1 MKFIFIALVT
11 SFSLFAQD
19 FTFDKESGQ
28 AVPKHIAQVKIA
40 KGKVFKLTNGK
51 QKEIKVGDRLYKS
64 DTLITNSASIAQ
76 ILIVDDTIMNL
87 GANSELNFAEFK
99 FVDKTKRQAVYSFIR
114 GQIRGLIKNKA
125 QEGDIVIQTKLATM
139 GIRGTELFVNHQTIN
154 NLEVSEFA
162 LISGK
167 VVVNDDKKAP
177 HELSKNDR
185 IIIVQDSI
193 SKESAQERNTL
204 SEEELKALNEENSLM
219 NMFSPVSLDKS
230 SSLYALFNKAAAA
243 AAPEAG
249 VNQEQP
255 SSDPEKK
262 HWKNNLRKLNE
273 KLKDYQK
280 K

>member
-243 AAPEAG
+243 PEAG
-249 VNQEQP
+249 VNQGLP
-255 SSDPEKK
+255 DGSDPEKK

>member
-1 MKFIFIALVT
+1 MKFIFIAWVA

-40 KGKVFKLTNGK
+40 KGNVFKLTNGK

-76 ILIVDDTIMNL
+76 ILIVDDTIMTL

-185 IIIVQDSI
+185 IIIVQDSLN
-193 SKESAQERNTL
+193 KESAQERNTL
-204 SEEELKALNEENSLM
+204 SEEELKALNQENSVMDL
-219 NMFSPVSLDKS
+219 FSPASLANTS
-230 SSLYALFNKAAAA
+230 PLYALFNKTAATGST
-243 AAPEAG
+243 PEAG
-249 VNQEQP
+249 VNQDTG
-255 SSDPEKK
+255 SDPEKK

>member
-40 KGKVFKLTNGK
+40 KGKVFKITNGN
-51 QKEIKVGDRLYKS
+51 QKEIKAGERLYKS

-76 ILIVDDTIMNL
+76 IIIVDDSVMTL
-87 GANSELNFAEFK
+87 GSNSELNFAEFK

-139 GIRGTELFVNHQTIN
+139 GIRGTELFVNHQKIN
-154 NLEVSEFA
+154 NVEVSEFA

-167 VVVNDDKKAP
+167 VVVNDNNKAP
-177 HELSKNDR
+177 HELSKKDR
-185 IIIVQDSI
+185 LIIVQDSL
-193 SKESAQERNTL
+193 SQEFAQERNSL
-204 SEEELKALNEENSLM
+204 SEEELRALNQENSVMDL
-219 NMFSPVSLDKS
+219 FSPGNLEKT
-230 SSLYALFNKAAAA
+230 SSLYALFNKTSATTS
-243 AAPEAG
+243 APDSS
-249 VNQEQP
+249 VNLGTTSE
-255 SSDPEKK
+255 PEKK
-262 HWKNNLRKLNE
+262 DWKNNLRKLNE

>member
-1 MKFIFIALVT
+1 MKFIFIALVA
-11 SFSLFAQD
+11 SFPLFAQD

-40 KGKVFKLTNGK
+40 KGKVFKLTNGT

-76 ILIVDDTIMNL
+76 ILIVDDTIMTL

-177 HELSKNDR
+177 HELSKKDR
-185 IIIVQDSI
+185 IIIVQDSL
-193 SKESAQERNTL
+193 SQESAHEKNAL
-204 SEEELKALNEENSLM
+204 SEEELKSLNEENSLM
-219 NMFSPVSLDKS
+219 NLFNPGSLEKS

-243 AAPEAG
+243 TPEAG
-249 VNQEQP
+249 VNQGTTSE
-255 SSDPEKK
+255 PEKK
-262 HWKNNLRKLNE
+262 DWKNNLRKLNE

>member
-1 MKFIFIALVT
+1 MKFIFIALVA

-64 DTLITNSASIAQ
+64 DTLITNSSSIAQ
-76 ILIVDDTIMNL
+76 ILIVDDTIMTL

-125 QEGDIVIQTKLATM
+125 QEGDIVIQTKFATM

-185 IIIVQDSI
+185 IIIVQDSL
-193 SKESAQERNTL
+193 SKESAHEKNTL
-204 SEEELKALNEENSLM
+204 SEEELKSLNQENSLM
-219 NMFSPVSLDKS
+219 NMFTPTTLEKS
-230 SSLYALFNKAAAA
+230 SSLYALFNKAVAVN
-243 AAPEAG
+243 PEAG
-249 VNQEQP
+249 ENKGT
-255 SSDPEKK
+255 STDPEKK
-262 HWKNNLRKLNE
+262 DWKNNLRKLNE
-273 KLKDYQK
+273 KLKNYQK
-280 K
+280 N